1 MHVIPRSDERNG
13 TERNTCAFGDIANKK
28 RGGNTFPPCSTPKSF
43 QAYGSFFHPITV
55 TGGAMLTTREEDGRE
70 SWRRIN
76 SADRW
81 PSMGDGVA
89 TIGRCRWAALLLA
102 RRSTTSAAVV
112 SAVVSTSQGSFPS
125 LLSLVT
131 NLVLTRGQRLTREGN
146 WRAR

>member
-55 TGGAMLTTREEDGRE
+55 TGGVMLTTREEDGRE

-81 PSMGDGVA
+81 PKSMGDGVA

-102 RRSTTSAAVV
+102 RRSTTSAWLRSYRRSYRRRKARFQ
-112 SAVVSTSQGSFPS
+112 ASF
-125 LLSLVT
+125 LSLRT
-131 NLVLTRGQRLTREGN
+131 SY
-146 WRAR
+146 